1 MSKMIRYGLL
11 VLLAAALVALPAYA
25 SLVPTTF
32 GFPVI
37 VQNGST
43 CAFNQDTATA
53 TDYENIDIKFPV
65 YFDGIGLGASTLS
78 AGLGAGLDDLGVG
91 VGVDGSNP
99 VGVGVGNDAGVGLG
113 LKATANVLPFGPVNL
128 AFPDISQTV
137 NQTQTVTH
145 CDFAQTNEFAE
156 FAYPFVG
163 VGPVALPGFGF
174 GW

>member
-11 VLLAAALVALPAYA
+11 VLLAVALVALPAYA
-25 SLVPTTF
+25 NLVPTTF

-53 TDYENIDIKFPV
+53 TDFENISIQFPV
-65 YFDGIGLGASTLS
+65 HFDDVGLGASTLS
-78 AGLGAGLDDLGVG
+78 AVLGGGENGGGNNQVDEAAVEGLLGNGLD
-91 VGVDGSNP
+91 
-99 VGVGVGNDAGVGLG
+99 

>member
-1 MSKMIRYGLL
+1 MVM
-11 VLLAAALVALPAYA
+11 PAYA
-25 SLVPTTF
+25 NLVPTTF

-43 CAFNQDTATA
+43 CAFNQDTAKA
-53 TDYENIDIKFPV
+53 TDFENVDIQFPP
-65 YFDGIGLGASTLS
+65 YYGKLGLGASTLD
-78 AGLGAGLDDLGVG
+78 AALGVG
-91 VGVDGSNP
+91 VGEENNVDPLGLGITDGIAAGLGIGDD
-99 VGVGVGNDAGVGLG
+99 VGVGAAV
-113 LKATANVLPFGPVNL
+113 KATANVLPFGPVNL

-137 NQTQTVTH
+137 VQKQEVTH